1 MNKIA
6 VLGGSLLCALCA
18 EAQQPLAILKEAD
31 LSRWSAFAQ
40 NGNTQY
46 DRVMDLEQGVVLRA
60 ESHGSAS
67 GYRISQSVNLEKTP
81 TLIWQWTVENFP
93 FFKRVHEDGIEKPV
107 TEFDEQHKHG
117 NDFAVRVSVG
127 RSALFGENKT
137 LHYVWSSQSAAGAQW
152 KLDEHNYVMAVNG
165 PEASTLRWQTVS
177 RNVAQDWQ
185 AAFGEHIKD
194 LDFVTIMT
202 DADDIKGQAVG
213 YYGDIA
219 WQANS
224 ALTAN

>member
-6 VLGGSLLCALCA
+6 ILGGSLCCALSVH
-18 EAQQPLAILKEAD
+18 AQQSHPILKEAD
-31 LSRWSAFAQ
+31 LSHWSAFTQ

-60 ESHGSAS
+60 ESRGSAS
-67 GYRISQSVNLEKTP
+67 GYRISQTVDLEKTP

-93 FFKRVHEDGIEKPV
+93 FFKRVHDDGLEKPV
-107 TEFDEQHKHG
+107 TEFDEQRKQG
-117 NDFAVRVSVG
+117 NDFAVRISVG

-137 LHYVWSSQSAAGAQW
+137 LHYVWSSQSAAGAHW

-165 PEASTLRWQTVS
+165 PEASTLRWQSVS

-185 AAFGEHIKD
+185 QAFGETVTD
-194 LDFVTIMT
+194 LDYVSIMT
-202 DADDIKGQAVG
+202 DADDINGQAVG

-219 WQANS
+219 WHGAGH
-224 ALTAN
+224 